1 MGADMFISNRN
12 KVRFVLIAA
21 FSFVSLGKA
30 VSWQECK
37 ESLRGMKRRV
47 QEHSV
52 GNFLITYGKP
62 ALAALAVYIGTKKT
76 IQCLSNNP
84 RPYVYLALAYCGGR
98 VIVYEVKKMFGEN
111 SVAHQPREPLDEH
124 PEVQAQIARPVP
136 VVVQSEGPPSCC
148 VCLQTAQ
155 ELQEQAHLDFVHC
168 YRQEGGQRILNHQT
182 DYLCSACCAQIVA
195 NDGSCPLCRGPLV
208 VAD

>member
-37 ESLRGMKRRV
+37 ESLREMKRRV

-76 IQCLSNNP
+76 IRCLSNNP

-111 SVAHQPREPLDEH
+111 SVAHQPRVPLDER
-124 PEVQAQIARPVP
+124 PEVQAQPARPAP
-136 VVVQSEGPPSCC
+136 VVVQPEAPPACC
-148 VCLQTAQ
+148 VCLN
-155 ELQEQAHLDFVHC
+155 EQASLEEGVALDFVPC
-168 YRQEGGQRILNHQT
+168 YRHEQNGDQIVPVLNHRNE
-182 DYLCSACCAQIVA
+182 YLCS
-195 NDGSCPLCRGPLV
+195 
-208 VAD
+208 